1 MASGGAEELLRQMKR
16 REEGPVVRVWTVRG
30 GENGEREQ
38 TALDDGLIILG
49 WEELAEDLSR
59 ITSTDDLSALLRVAY
74 PNDGQRTIHNWAY
87 QLWQFLREMQVGDLV
102 VMPRKYKSVI
112 AIGRVTGEYRY
123 RPEAA
128 PDMRHTRPVM
138 WLTRDIERAAVRGDL
153 RDSMGSLRT
162 VSKLGRR
169 NAVTRVQSLVESGID
184 PGYEG
189 DVPPPASQDELKSD
203 VEKDGTRQLS
213 ARDLIGLWGWQRRT
227 SDCIE
232 MVDKGLAG
240 LGLIVTPHFTAVQ
253 LDDLVTVTS
262 TEAGEPERDGNASEH
277 TAPDSARRLVD
288 NDQGIMDLAWRIG
301 SLSLTKNIVT
311 VRAED
316 PLGTALVRMVMG
328 EYSQLPVVDEYR
340 RLKGVITWKSIAE
353 AQLISSPQTVADAM
367 RHNPYS
373 YRESEEL
380 FARIDDIQQREFLII
395 VDGDNVVTGILTAAD
410 LAVELRNRVQPFT
423 VLEEIERRLRRAVS
437 LLSVDDL
444 RASFKKGDPK
454 AKEVDSPDDL
464 TLGNY
469 SFVVG
474 DETRWAKLRWPFER
488 SEIVNRLRRVSKYR
502 NAIAHWDIDA
512 PGSDELVHAK
522 QVLRLLKVID
532 RDPM

>member
-1 MASGGAEELLRQMKR
+1 MTRA
-16 REEGPVVRVWTVRG
+16 WTVRG
-30 GENGEREQ
+30 GEKGEREQ
-38 TALDDGLIILG
+38 AALDDGLIILG

-59 ITSTDDLSALLRVAY
+59 VVSTDDLSALLRAAY
-74 PNDGQRTIHNWAY
+74 PDAGQRTIHNWAY

-123 RPEAA
+123 RPEAM
-128 PDMRHTRPVM
+128 PDMRHTRAVR
-138 WLTRDIERAAVRGDL
+138 WLRRDVERAAVRGDL
-153 RDSMGSLRT
+153 RDSMGSFRT
-162 VSKLGRR
+162 VSELARR
-169 NAVTRVQSLVESGID
+169 DAVTRVQSLADSGID

-189 DVPPPASQDELKSD
+189 DVTPPVSPDELKSD

-253 LDDLVTVTS
+253 LNDLVTVAS
-262 TEAGEPERDGNASEH
+262 IDVSEPERDGNSSRD
-277 TAPDSARRLVD
+277 TSPDSTSRMVN
-288 NDQGIMDLAWRIG
+288 NDQTAMDLAWRIG
-301 SLSLTKNIVT
+301 SLSLTKDVIT

-316 PLGTALVRMVMG
+316 PWGLALERMVMG
-328 EYSQLPVVDEYR
+328 EYSQLPVVDEYK

-353 AQLISSPQTVADAM
+353 VQLISRLEIVADAM

-380 FARIDDIQQREFLII
+380 FARIDEIQQREFLII

-437 LLSVDDL
+437 PLSVDDL
-444 RASFKKGDPK
+444 RSSFEKGDPR
-454 AKEVDSPDDL
+454 AKEISSPDDL

-469 SFVVG
+469 SYVLD

-488 SEIVNRLRRVSKYR
+488 SEIVNHLRRVSKYR

-512 PGSDELVHAK
+512 PGSGELVHAK

-532 RDPM
+532 RDPV